1 MQKKQIKQPSQ
12 KIYANTGKTD
22 LTKSFFSQ
30 ARKPSRPD
38 YLSEVSQKNVGV
50 QLGDIEQKIHQ
61 INVHQ
66 RKLNTLNKDTSIY
79 SSNDDE
85 ISQLIIRIQD
95 QMKEV
100 QAEKEDKETLAK
112 QKRCQ
117 E

>member
-1 MQKKQIKQPSQ
+1 M
-12 KIYANTGKTD
+12 
-22 LTKSFFSQ
+22 
-30 ARKPSRPD
+30 
-38 YLSEVSQKNVGV
+38 
-50 QLGDIEQKIHQ
+50 
-61 INVHQ
+61 
-66 RKLNTLNKDTSIY
+66 NKDTSIY

-117 E
+117 EQTAIKTTTTIITMSLKQAMVAFQLFLQEHQACVKQQQAKKE

>member
-66 RKLNTLNKDTSIY
+66 RKLNTCK
-79 SSNDDE
+79 
-85 ISQLIIRIQD
+85 
-95 QMKEV
+95 
-100 QAEKEDKETLAK
+100 
-112 QKRCQ
+112 
-117 E
+117 